1 MGEVRESEW
10 RGGPPPQEGGELGEE
25 VGDPRLIGSIFSRTI
40 PPALSE
46 KELIIMMV
54 LYLSSA
60 SG

>member
-10 RGGPPPQEGGELGEE
+10 RGGPLPQEGGELGEE
-25 VGDPRLIGSIFSRTI
+25 VGDPRLIGSIFSLTI
-40 PPALSE
+40 PALSE

>member
-10 RGGPPPQEGGELGEE
+10 RGGALPQVGGELGEE
-25 VGDPRLIGSIFSRTI
+25 VGDPKLIGSIFLTI
-40 PPALSE
+40 PPLSE
-46 KELIIMMV
+46 KELMMV